1 MDYESA
7 KARDYTFFTEHFKGL
22 GPRARRDLEDVLKAE
37 LPNDERLIHDLVE
50 VLPGSYD
57 QKAAAV
63 LSAASTWA
71 YSDADVMARML
82 RLRGFTNN
90 ETISMRLRNNA
101 LLLDTTVHISQSRD
115 GELVFVCFG
124 GTDPKNIIQLL
135 LDASARRDS
144 YFSTGEVHGGFF
156 RAFLALWPLV
166 RILLRGALLGYPI
179 GLLAELNRVGHGVSL
194 AEPGTGSGTVR
205 GLAPLHSVTRA
216 PEVSP
221 ASPMG
226 EIPKASEEKLKAL
239 YIGGHSLGG
248 ALAVLAAAEI
258 HRDPLLA
265 PLQRKVR
272 GIYTFGQPM
281 VGDAVF
287 ARTCD
292 DRFGEKLFRHV
303 YRRDAVPQFPPI
315 TMGRFAHSGQL
326 YTAPPLDTG
335 WALQRA
341 QVSANGL
348 LIGSEQALAGTAAL
362 ALGAFAWLKDQLPLF
377 SWLPLPYSLADHS
390 PLNYL
395 RTSLEVVPG
404 SEFRP

>member
-7 KARDYTFFTEHFKGL
+7 KAPDYTFFTEHFKRLGL
-22 GPRARRDLEDVLKAE
+22 RVQRDLEDVLKAE
-37 LPNDERLIHDLVE
+37 LPNDERLVHYLVE
-50 VLPGSYD
+50 VLPGKYD

-115 GELVFVCFG
+115 RELVFVCFG

-135 LDASARRDS
+135 LDASAKTDS
-144 YFSTGEVHGGFF
+144 YFSTGDVHGGFF

-179 GLLAELNRVGHGVSL
+179 GLLAELNRVGHGVAL
-194 AEPGTGSGTVR
+194 AQPGTESGTVP
-205 GLAPLHSVTRA
+205 GLAPLDSVTRA
-216 PEVSP
+216 PQVRP
-221 ASPMG
+221 ASPIG
-226 EIPKASEEKLKAL
+226 EIPEASEEKLKAL

-287 ARTCD
+287 AQTCD

-303 YRRDAVPQFPPI
+303 YRRDVVPQFPPI
-315 TMGRFAHSGQL
+315 TMGKFAHSGQL

-341 QVSANGL
+341 QASANGL
-348 LIGSEQALAGTAAL
+348 LTGSEQALAGTAAL
-362 ALGAFAWLKDQLPLF
+362 ALGAIAWLKDQLPLF
-377 SWLPLPYSLADHS
+377 SWLPLPYSLGDHS

-395 RTSLEVVPG
+395 RTSLQVVPG